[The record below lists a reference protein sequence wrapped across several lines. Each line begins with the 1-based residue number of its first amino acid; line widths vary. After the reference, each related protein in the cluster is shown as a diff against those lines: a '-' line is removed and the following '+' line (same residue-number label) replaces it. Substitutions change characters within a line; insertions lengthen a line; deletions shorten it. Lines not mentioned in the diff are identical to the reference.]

1 MEDFLQEQAIL
12 NEERFWGEERG
23 EEDNEFDVDD
33 AIDALQSSDQDDQ
46 DEIIDYALKVESE
59 TSFIPLS

>member
-1 MEDFLQEQAIL
+1 VEDFLQEQAIL